1 MRATCTLFAWSALQ
15 SYRGMTTIALDC
27 ELISQL
33 RRSAGEDIS
42 WCRKAKAV
50 LVGDALTDVKER
62 MMSLAADMPAPASV
76 KDLASAAF
84 QSLVREVPREEWA
97 SVAMDK
103 ESICVAIGLQVYY
116 SALVGAISPEEF
128 DGKFVNAWNVY
139 SSSVRDWLN

>member
-1 MRATCTLFAWSALQ
+1 
-15 SYRGMTTIALDC
+15 MTTIALDC

-33 RRSAGEDIS
+33 RRSAGEDVS

-50 LVGDALTDVKER
+50 LVSDTLTEVKER
-62 MMSLAADMPAPASV
+62 MRTLAIGTPAPGSA

-84 QSLVREVPREEWA
+84 QSLVQDVPQEEWA
-97 SVAMDK
+97 SVSLDE

-128 DGKFVNAWNVY
+128 DDTFLKAWNTY
-139 SSSVRDWLN
+139 SRSVQDWLN